1 MTIDVSKTNAP
12 GLLHLYCGD
21 GKGKTTAAMGLALR
35 ALGHGLRVVIVQFAK
50 DGTSGEIGPL
60 RQLGARVFAG
70 STDGRFVSQLSDAER
85 LALRRRQDELLK
97 EAHDSDADLLVLDEA
112 CFAARRDLV
121 DQELLRT
128 VVLERPTGREVVLTG
143 RDPLPWMREAADY
156 VTEMNCV
163 RHPYARGVTSRP
175 GVEY

>member
-1 MTIDVSKTNAP
+1 M
-12 GLLHLYCGD
+12 
-21 GKGKTTAAMGLALR
+21 
-35 ALGHGLRVVIVQFAK
+35 
-50 DGTSGEIGPL
+50 
-60 RQLGARVFAG
+60 
-70 STDGRFVSQLSDAER
+70 SQLSDAER